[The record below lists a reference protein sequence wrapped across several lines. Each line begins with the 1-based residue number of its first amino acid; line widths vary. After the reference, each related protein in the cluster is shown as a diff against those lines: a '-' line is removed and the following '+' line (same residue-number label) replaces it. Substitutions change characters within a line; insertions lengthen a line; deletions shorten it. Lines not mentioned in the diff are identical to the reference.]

1 MDTNGYQ
8 AANKTIEPPWLLPA
22 VDVALSFL
30 SFVLAYLARYDWQ
43 IIRPVFDPNR
53 AGFEPYLPY
62 AAAFALWLHMHNRG
76 AGLYRP
82 MRGRPVMDE
91 IYGLIN
97 GVTNATLI
105 LMALSFVLQP
115 LVFSR
120 LMMIYVAV
128 FAVLLMALA
137 RFVRRFVHARLRAR
151 GIGVQRTLVLGG
163 GEVGLAVLRN
173 MLGRKELGYF
183 PVGFLDDDHERASAD
198 IGRVRA
204 LGTLANLKQV
214 LRDQRVDT
222 VVIAL
227 PWSERERIMRLLKV
241 ARKANV
247 EVNLVPD
254 VFELNLR
261 QVQVDQL
268 EGIPLLR
275 VNGDVP
281 FKSSNRLVKRV
292 LDLVLT
298 FISAPIW
305 LAIFGIVALAI
316 WLEDRGSLFYAQTRM
331 GEHGK
336 PFSIL
341 KFRSMIPKADELH
354 GELVRQSGD
363 DPRHPKL
370 KDDPRITRVGR
381 ILRRT
386 SIDELPQ
393 LLNVLKGEMSLVGPR
408 PPTPDEVE
416 LYEPWHMQRLQ
427 VKPGMTGLWQVRG
440 RSEVPFEEMCLLDI
454 YYIEN
459 WSMQLDA
466 QILMMTIPRVLL
478 RQGAY

>member
-1 MDTNGYQ
+1 MDANGYR
-8 AANKTIEPPWLLPA
+8 ANEKPIEPRWLLPA
-22 VDVALSFL
+22 VDVVLSFA
-30 SFVLAYLARYDWQ
+30 SFALAYLARYDWQ
-43 IIRPVFDPNR
+43 LIRPVFDPNR

-62 AAAFALWLHMHNRG
+62 AAAFALWLNLHNRG

-82 MRGRPVMDE
+82 MRGRPVMEE

-120 LMMIYVAV
+120 LMMVYVAV
-128 FAVLLMALA
+128 FAVLLMGLA
-137 RFVRRFVHARLRAR
+137 RVTRRLVHSYLRSR
-151 GIGVQRTLVLGG
+151 GIGVQRALVVGG

-173 MLGRKELGYF
+173 MLGRKELGYV
-183 PVGFLDDDHERASAD
+183 PVGFLDDDDERASAD

-204 LGTLANLKQV
+204 LGALDRLKQV
-214 LRDQRVDT
+214 LRDEQVDI
-222 VVIAL
+222 VVITL
-227 PWSERERIMRLLKV
+227 PWSERERIMHLMRV
-241 ARKANV
+241 CRKANV

-275 VNGDVP
+275 VTGDVP
-281 FKSSNRLVKRV
+281 FKTSNRLVKRV
-292 LDLVLT
+292 VDLTLVVLT
-298 FISAPIW
+298 APLW
-305 LAIFGIVALAI
+305 LLIFVIAALAI
-316 WLEDRGSLFYAQTRM
+316 WLEDRGDILYAQTRM
-331 GEHGK
+331 GENGK
-336 PFSIL
+336 PFKIL
-341 KFRSMIPKADELH
+341 KFRSMIPNAEDMH
-354 GELVRQSGD
+354 DRLVRQSGD

-381 ILRRT
+381 LLRRT
-386 SIDELPQ
+386 SMDELPQ
-393 LLNVLKGEMSLVGPR
+393 FLNVLKGEMSLVGPR

>member
-1 MDTNGYQ
+1 MEANGYR
-8 AANKTIEPPWLLPA
+8 AREKTIEPPWLLPL
-22 VDVALSFL
+22 VDVALAFL

-128 FAVLLMALA
+128 FAVLLMATA
-137 RFVRRFVHARLRAR
+137 RFVRRYIHALLRAR
-151 GIGVQRTLVLGG
+151 GVGVQRTLVLGG
-163 GEVGLAVLRN
+163 GEVALAVLRN

-183 PVGFLDDDHERASAD
+183 PVGFLDDDDERAGAD

-204 LGTLANLKQV
+204 LGTLGNLKQV
-214 LRDQRVDT
+214 LREHKVDV

-227 PWSERERIMRLLKV
+227 PWSERERIMQLLKT

-281 FKSSNRLVKRV
+281 FKASNRVVKRIV
-292 LDLVLT
+292 DLALT
-298 FISAPIW
+298 ILSAPFW
-305 LAIFGIVALAI
+305 LLVFGIVALAVWI
-316 WLEDRGSLFYAQTRM
+316 EDRGALLYAQTRM
-331 GEHGK
+331 GENGK
-336 PFSIL
+336 PFKIL
-341 KFRSMIPKADELH
+341 KFRSMIPKAEEMH
-354 GELVRQSGD
+354 EELVRQSGD

-381 ILRRT
+381 VLRRT
-386 SIDELPQ
+386 SMDELPQ

-466 QILMMTIPRVLL
+466 QILMMTIPRVLM
-478 RQGAY
+478 RHGAY